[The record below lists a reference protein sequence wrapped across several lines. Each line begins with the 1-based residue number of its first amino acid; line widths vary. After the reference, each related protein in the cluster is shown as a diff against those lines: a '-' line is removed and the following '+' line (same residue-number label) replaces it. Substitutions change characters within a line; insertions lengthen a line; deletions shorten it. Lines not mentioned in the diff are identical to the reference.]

1 MEKLNIAGGDPL
13 NGTVHISG
21 AKNSAVALIPATILA
36 NSEVTIEGLP
46 EISDIE
52 TLRDLLK
59 EIGGNVHFEK
69 GEMVVD
75 PSPMISMPLP
85 NGKVKKLRASYYLMG
100 AMLKYFKQAVIGLP
114 GGCHLERG
122 RLTSTSKGLKRL
134 GRKSPMNKARFICAP
149 RG

>member
-1 MEKLNIAGGDPL
+1 MEKLNIAGGDSL

-59 EIGGNVHFEK
+59 EIGGNVHFEN

-75 PSPMISMPLP
+75 PTSMISMPLP
-85 NGKVKKLRASYYLMG
+85 NGKVKASRVILFNGGDARPLQAGGHWIAWRLSLRAPSD
-100 AMLKYFKQAVIGLP
+100 
-114 GGCHLERG
+114 
-122 RLTSTSKGLKRL
+122 
-134 GRKSPMNKARFICAP
+134 
-149 RG
+149 

>member
-52 TLRDLLK
+52 TSRDLLK

-85 NGKVKKLRASYYLMG
+85 NGKVKNSA
-100 AMLKYFKQAVIGLP
+100 LP
-114 GGCHLERG
+114 I
-122 RLTSTSKGLKRL
+122 T
-134 GRKSPMNKARFICAP
+134 
-149 RG
+149 